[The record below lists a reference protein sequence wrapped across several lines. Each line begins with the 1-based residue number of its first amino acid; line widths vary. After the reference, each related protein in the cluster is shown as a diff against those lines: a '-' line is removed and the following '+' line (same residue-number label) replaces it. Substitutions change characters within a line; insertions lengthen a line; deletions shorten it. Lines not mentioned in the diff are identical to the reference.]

1 MFRLYDANLKYYIF
15 YDIFLGKALSYLHI
29 LNIIFFK
36 QTSFK
41 VNGVN
46 YVQRACES
54 LAICEA
60 YKMNP
65 NIDSS
70 IRDRGVVT
78 EIETSCCSDDLCNSE
93 ENINSVQSCYYC
105 AYCSPLDRTTVPCG
119 STSDSCRVQ
128 FF

>member
-1 MFRLYDANLKYYIF
+1 MYKKIIKF
-15 YDIFLGKALSYLHI
+15 YL
-29 LNIIFFK
+29 K

-41 VNGVN
+41 VNGVK

-65 NIDSS
+65 TIDLA
-70 IRDRGVVT
+70 ITQNGLVT
-78 EIETSCCSDDLCNSE
+78 EVETSCCSDDLCNSE
-93 ENINSVQSCYYC
+93 DNINSVQSCYYC

-119 STSDSCRVQ
+119 SSSDSCRVIL